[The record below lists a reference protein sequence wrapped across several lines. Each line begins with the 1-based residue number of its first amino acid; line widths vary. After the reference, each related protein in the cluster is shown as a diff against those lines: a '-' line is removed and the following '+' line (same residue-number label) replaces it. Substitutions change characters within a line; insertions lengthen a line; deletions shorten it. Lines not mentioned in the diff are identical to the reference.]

1 MQADGLS
8 FDEVTELLSPKR
20 KLVKL
25 EDRHR
30 RVLESWIAKH
40 PVAPDRVP

>member
-1 MQADGLS
+1 MRS
-8 FDEVTELLSPKR
+8 MHLLTSKR

-30 RVLESWIAKH
+30 RVLESWMA
-40 PVAPDRVP
+40 AQRQADERAGQ